1 MNIYENFQVKD
12 VIDSAPITSS
22 IGAFDGIHLG
32 HRALFTKAMQVSN
45 KSFQIVTFNKI
56 PKVFFNKNFLPLLD
70 IQERISIFRETT
82 ASNLIFLD
90 FESVN
95 DMTPLQFCNFLKENL
110 KTNKLV
116 IGKDF
121 KFGKERKGDIKTLLD
136 FFGPENIFLLED
148 YLIESQKVS
157 TTKIRDLY
165 ANGNIQAAQKLLGR
179 KITFSGKVIKGKQ
192 LGSSIGIPT
201 ANIKLPYE
209 TQLPRYGVYAVNVHV
224 NGIQYLGCLN
234 IGINPT
240 VDSDNVTKIEI
251 HILHFDKNIYDHELT
266 FELLDFIR
274 DEQEFDSV
282 ENLKSQILKD
292 ISKIKKNF

>member
-121 KFGKERKGDIKTLLD
+121 KFGKERKGDVKTLLD

-209 TQLPRYGVYAVNVHV
+209 TQLPKYGVYAVNVHV

>member
-209 TQLPRYGVYAVNVHV
+209 TQLPKYGVYAVNVHV

-274 DEQEFDSV
+274 GEQEFDSV

>member
-1 MNIYENFQVKD
+1 
-12 VIDSAPITSS
+12 
-22 IGAFDGIHLG
+22 
-32 HRALFTKAMQVSN
+32 
-45 KSFQIVTFNKI
+45 
-56 PKVFFNKNFLPLLD
+56 
-70 IQERISIFRETT
+70 
-82 ASNLIFLD
+82 
-90 FESVN
+90 
-95 DMTPLQFCNFLKENL
+95 MTPLQFCNFLKENL

-209 TQLPRYGVYAVNVHV
+209 TQLPKYGVYAVNVHV

>member
-209 TQLPRYGVYAVNVHV
+209 TQLPKYGVYAVNVHV

>member
-179 KITFSGKVIKGKQ
+179 TITFSGKVIKGKQ

-209 TQLPRYGVYAVNVHV
+209 TQLPKYGVYAVNVHV

>member
-209 TQLPRYGVYAVNVHV
+209 TQLPKYGVYAVNVHV

-274 DEQEFDSV
+274 DEQKFDSV

>member
-209 TQLPRYGVYAVNVHV
+209 TQLPKYGVYAVNVHV

-240 VDSDNVTKIEI
+240 VDSNNVTKIEI
-251 HILHFDKNIYDHELT
+251 HILHFDKTIYDHELT

>member
-12 VIDSAPITSS
+12 VIESAPITSS

-209 TQLPRYGVYAVNVHV
+209 TQLPKYGVYAVNVHV

>member
-209 TQLPRYGVYAVNVHV
+209 TQLPKYGVYAVNVHV

-240 VDSDNVTKIEI
+240 VDSNNVTKIEI

>member
-209 TQLPRYGVYAVNVHV
+209 TQLPKYGVYAVNVHV
-224 NGIQYLGCLN
+224 NGCLLYTS
-234 IGINPT
+234 P
-240 VDSDNVTKIEI
+240 SP
-251 HILHFDKNIYDHELT
+251 
-266 FELLDFIR
+266 R
-274 DEQEFDSV
+274 D
-282 ENLKSQILKD
+282 
-292 ISKIKKNF
+292 

>member
-1 MNIYENFQVKD
+1 MNIYENFQVND

-32 HRALFTKAMQVSN
+32 HRALFAKAMQVSN

-70 IQERISIFRETT
+70 IQERISIFRDTK

-95 DMTPLQFCNFLKENL
+95 NMTPLQFCNFLKENL
-110 KTNKLV
+110 KTDKLV

-121 KFGKERKGDIKTLLD
+121 RFAKERKGDVKTLLD

-165 ANGNIQAAQKLLGR
+165 ANGNIQAAQKFLGR

-209 TQLPRYGVYAVNVHV
+209 TQLPKYGVYAVNVHV
-224 NGIQYLGCLN
+224 NGNYYLGCLN

-240 VDSDNVTKIEI
+240 VDIDNVTKIEI
-251 HILHFDKNIYDHELT
+251 HILHFDKDIYDQELT
-266 FELLDFIR
+266 FELLDYIR
-274 DEQEFDSV
+274 DE
-282 ENLKSQILKD
+282 K
-292 ISKIKKNF
+292 KI

>member
-95 DMTPLQFCNFLKENL
+95 DMTPLHFCNFLKENL

-209 TQLPRYGVYAVNVHV
+209 TQLPKYGVYAVNVHV